1 MSLAAFVLR
10 RVLWS
15 IPIVLLVMLA
25 TFALMRGAGGTPFRP
40 PEGIPGLPAPLQ
52 KELTDFYHLDEPW
65 LVEFAYYVKNV
76 FTLEF
81 GPSLVNRYVSVD
93 DVVENAF
100 PVTGELILLSA
111 AWAVPLGILLGL
123 LAALRPGGLISGPTQ
138 MGFADMAAYALV
150 LAHIGP
156 VAMAVTSALNYQFLR
171 PCRPGPLFAD
181 AHMLRLGRRLAVMD
195 VRIWTDDADKPVGQ
209 ANVTY
214 AIP

>member
-1 MSLAAFVLR
+1 MAGDAAPVSAPVSSGAIR
-10 RVLWS
+10 
-15 IPIVLLVMLA
+15 MDA
-25 TFALMRGAGGTPFRP
+25 DAL
-40 PEGIPGLPAPLQ
+40 
-52 KELTDFYHLDEPW
+52 
-65 LVEFAYYVKNV
+65 
-76 FTLEF
+76 
-81 GPSLVNRYVSVD
+81 
-93 DVVENAF
+93 NAF
-100 PVTGELILLSA
+100 MADAFPHSKPGSRGHV
-111 AWAVPLGILLGL
+111 V
-123 LAALRPGGLISGPTQ
+123 LAEPGHIRARIDPNDQALRPGGLISGPTQ